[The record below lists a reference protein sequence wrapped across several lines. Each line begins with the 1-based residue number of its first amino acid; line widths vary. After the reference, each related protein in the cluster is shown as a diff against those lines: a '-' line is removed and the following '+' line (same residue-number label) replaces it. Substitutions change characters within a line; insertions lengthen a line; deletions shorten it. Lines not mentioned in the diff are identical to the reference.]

1 MQSIM
6 YTNATSPLAEEIL
19 LKCNAKSECQVENE
33 DMDCVALLYSCENS
47 EFPSLLYNTLQW
59 LQWYYHDKDSPV
71 WQGMPSDM

>member
-47 EFPSLLYNTLQW
+47 EFPFIIIQYLTMIAVELSW
-59 LQWYYHDKDSPV
+59 
-71 WQGMPSDM
+71 